1 MMGELMIAKENGPYH
16 GFLPLKFE
24 LLNMYEYVFCLRNGA
39 NWINFYLVFQL
50 VLVIL
55 DCV

>member
-1 MMGELMIAKENGPYH
+1 MMGELMVAKENGPYH